1 MCASSQCGSRPG
13 RAARSDARESAACP
27 MTPVAFHQESHE
39 ANDGRQKWIKAADLR
54 QAKKRE

>member
-1 MCASSQCGSRPG
+1 
-13 RAARSDARESAACP
+13 

-54 QAKKRE
+54 QAKRE